1 MSYHEVIEEAVLSS
15 VVFWEAI
22 KDKVS
27 ATGDEIYTK
36 AIELTGNYFV
46 FLIQDDLLEFY
57 LIAIFDEF

>member
-27 ATGDEIYTK
+27 ATDDEIYTK